1 MELSAMDASRL
12 PSGWLDLVS
21 QATRLPLDYVG
32 DAVDGVMMRCDV
44 SGLGPVVS
52 YLFIVDGHE
61 FKAPTL
67 DGLVMLDGTMFT
79 LPPARERI
87 VEAMGRNVMW
97 PAAGGMGPGDRAVIE
112 AIVSNETGV
121 GLGSAEIMLFVDDPQ
136 TAAGVS
142 ASWFG
147 SK

>member
-32 DAVDGVMMRCDV
+32 DAVDGVMMRLDV

-52 YLFIVDGHE
+52 YLFIVDGHK

-79 LPPARERI
+79 LPPARERL

-112 AIVSNETGV
+112 AIVRNETGA

>member
-1 MELSAMDASRL
+1 MSAMDTSRL

-52 YLFIVDGHE
+52 YLFIVDGRE
-61 FKAPTL
+61 FKAATL

-79 LPPARERI
+79 LPPARERL

-97 PAAGGMGPGDRAVIE
+97 PASGGMGPGDRAVIE
-112 AIVSNETGV
+112 AIVRNETGV
-121 GLGSAEIMLFVDDPQ
+121 GLDSAEIMLFVDDPQ
-136 TAAGVS
+136 NAAAVS
-142 ASWFG
+142 ESWFG

>member
-1 MELSAMDASRL
+1 MSAMDASRL

-32 DAVDGVMMRCDV
+32 DAVDGVIMRCDV

-52 YLFIVDGHE
+52 YLFIVDGRV

-97 PAAGGMGPGDRAVIE
+97 PAAGGMGPGDRAVLE
-112 AIVSNETGV
+112 AIVGNETGV